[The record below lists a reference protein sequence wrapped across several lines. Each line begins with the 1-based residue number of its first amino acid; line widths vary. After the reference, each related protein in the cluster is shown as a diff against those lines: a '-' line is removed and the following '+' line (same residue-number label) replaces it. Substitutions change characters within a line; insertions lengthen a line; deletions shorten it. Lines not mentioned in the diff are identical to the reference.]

1 MKWFYK
7 GKEITSQA
15 AKYMED
21 TGQAKVNEAHSGAIP
36 EHLGGGEGPWGV
48 MVPGPGNVW
57 IENQL
62 NSKVR
67 LFDPTMGDILPYD
80 GHKAGRDNAV
90 IVDLDGTTAD
100 HSQRHWT
107 DYSDVINDKPIHNV
121 VSAIRNE
128 IDMGITVISMSGRED
143 VCFDDSKLWIA
154 RSYGVPVDNVKL
166 FMRTAKDNRPDF
178 IVKEELFQK
187 HVHGKYNV
195 LRCYDDRDQ
204 VVALWR
210 YKGLT
215 CFQTA
220 YGAF

>member
-7 GKEITSQA
+7 NKEITSQA

-21 TGQAKVNEAHSGAIP
+21 TGQAKVNEAHSGATP
-36 EHLGGGEGPWGV
+36 EHLGGGDSAWGV

-67 LFDPTMGDILPYD
+67 LFDPTLGDIQLYD
-80 GHKAGRDNAV
+80 GHKPGRLSAV
-90 IVDLDGTTAD
+90 IVDLDGTVAD
-100 HSQRHWT
+100 HSQRQWN

-121 VSAIRNE
+121 VSAVRNE
-128 IDMGITVISMSGRED
+128 DEMGHEVIFMSGRED
-143 VCFDDSKLWIA
+143 VCYIDTKLWIA
-154 RSYGVPVDNVKL
+154 RTFGWPADSVNL
-166 FMRTAKDNRPDF
+166 FMRVAKDYRPDF

>member
-7 GKEITSQA
+7 GKEVTAQA

-21 TGQAKVNEAHSGAIP
+21 TGQAHVIEAGSGVIP
-36 EHLGGGEGPWGV
+36 ERLGGGDSAWGE
-48 MVPGPGNVW
+48 MAPGPGNVW
-57 IENQL
+57 LEEQSNK
-62 NSKVR
+62 KVR
-67 LFDPTMGDILPYD
+67 LFDPTMGDIQPYD
-80 GHKAGRDNAV
+80 GHKAGRDNVV
-90 IVDLDGTTAD
+90 IVDLDGTIAD

-107 DYSDVINDKPIHNV
+107 DYADVINDKPIHNV
-121 VSAIRNE
+121 VNSVRNE
-128 IDMGITVISMSGRED
+128 DEMGNDVIFMSGRED
-143 VCFDDSKLWIA
+143 ICYEDTKLWIA
-154 RSYGVPVDNVKL
+154 RTFHWPAEYVNL
-166 FMRTAKDNRPDF
+166 HMRVAKDNRPDF

-215 CFQTA
+215 CMQTA
-220 YGAF
+220 YGEF

>member
-7 GKEITSQA
+7 GNEITEKA

-21 TGQAKVNEAHSGAIP
+21 TGQAHVSEAGSGVVP
-36 EHLGGGEGPWGV
+36 KRLGGGESAWCE
-48 MVPGPGNVW
+48 MAPGPGNVW
-57 IENQL
+57 IEDQL

-80 GHKAGRDNAV
+80 GHKPGRDNAV
-90 IVDLDGTTAD
+90 IVDLDGTIAD

-107 DYSDVINDKPIHNV
+107 DYGDVINDKPIHNV
-121 VSAIRNE
+121 VNAVHNE
-128 IDMGITVISMSGRED
+128 DEMGNDIIFMSGR
-143 VCFDDSKLWIA
+143 DDSCYEDTKLWIA
-154 RSYGVPVDNVKL
+154 RTFALPAQYVIL
-166 FMRTAKDNRPDF
+166 HMRVTKDNRPDF
-178 IVKEELFQK
+178 LVKEELFQK